1 MDCFQKPMGIFYEIL
16 HFESIANFCVT
27 SLYSTI
33 EEKEQSNREM
43 KDRMLEL
50 LKYCSGT
57 GNINKEEYDLA
68 PNLDEVEQMSVNDWK
83 PNDDTVR

>member
-1 MDCFQKPMGIFYEIL
+1 MDHFHKPIEIFYEIL
-16 HFESIANFCVT
+16 HFDSIDNFCVT
-27 SLYSTI
+27 LLNSTI

-50 LKYCSGT
+50 LKYCSGA
-57 GNINKEEYDLA
+57 GNTNKEEYDLA